1 MFQGAS
7 QFDQDISDWDVAK
20 VEAMVSIGLLCTR
33 NTHSWHTSCV
43 LLAIMIIS
51 LAFSLHATQHSMF
64 AGATRFNQDIGRWNV
79 SQVSNMDNMFRNAT
93 RFKQNLCGWKL
104 LENGMTCRF
113 LFYGTSCLET
123 STTTK
128 DCLQHES
135 NNSNKT
141 FCEPCLVE

>member
-20 VEAMVSIGLLCTR
+20 VEAM
-33 NTHSWHTSCV
+33 
-43 LLAIMIIS
+43 
-51 LAFSLHATQHSMF
+51 HSMF